1 MGKTDGADLSFLRMS
16 WSEEWTTYHLAG
28 QASFQPKAESTLS
41 ILYRYLTRQMMAA
54 TAGAVAVLSAI
65 IVLGNAFK
73 QIFEL
78 LVNDELPISLIFKM
92 VGLLIPQAL
101 TFTMPWGIL
110 VAALI
115 VFGRMSQDLEL
126 QAIRAAGIGLI
137 PLVAPVILFG
147 LFISGI
153 CFYNNAVLVPLTL
166 QKFKSVLLDIG
177 RDNPAFLI
185 RAGEA
190 MDRFPGYRIY
200 IGKKKGTDLTDINI
214 WELDPAGIPRRNI
227 RAEKGS
233 LSADLDDLSLTITL
247 QKARQEER
255 GENAADLN
263 GIRAGLS
270 ADQLPLKISLR
281 SFLNPDDMKDIRIAA
296 LGDLVKRLLAPVEG
310 FVDPKQIYPMLTE
323 MQKRIS
329 FALAP
334 FTLLL
339 VGIPLG
345 IRVQR
350 KETSV
355 GVVISFFLVMAY
367 YALILLAEG
376 LKNRGGAYPELIVWM
391 PNLIL
396 QGYGFFLLWRAN
408 FQQS

>member
-1 MGKTDGADLSFLRMS
+1 M
-16 WSEEWTTYHLAG
+16 AG
-28 QASFQPKAESTLS
+28 QAGVYPKEPVR
-41 ILYRYLTRQMMAA
+41 ILYRYLTGQMMAA
-54 TAGAVAVLSAI
+54 TAGAVAVLSLI

-126 QAIRAAGIGLI
+126 QAIRAAGIGLV

-147 LFISGI
+147 LFLSAV
-153 CFYNNAVLVPLTL
+153 CFYNNAVVVPMTL

-200 IGKKKGTDLTDINI
+200 IGKKNGTDLSDINI
-214 WELDPAGIPRRNI
+214 WELDPNGVPRRNI

-255 GENAADLN
+255 GENPGDLN

-281 SFLNPDDMKDIRIAA
+281 SFLNPDDMKDIRIAG
-296 LGDLVKRLLAPVEG
+296 LGDLTNRILSPVEG
-310 FVDPKQIYPMLTE
+310 YVDPKQMYPMLTE

-391 PNLIL
+391 PNLLL

>member
-1 MGKTDGADLSFLRMS
+1 V
-16 WSEEWTTYHLAG
+16 AG
-28 QASFQPKAESTLS
+28 QAGVYPKEPVR
-41 ILYRYLTRQMMAA
+41 ILYRYLTGQMMAA
-54 TAGAVAVLSAI
+54 TAGAVAVLSLI

-126 QAIRAAGIGLI
+126 QAIRAAGIGLV

-147 LFISGI
+147 LFLSAV
-153 CFYNNAVLVPLTL
+153 CFYNNAVVVPMTL

-200 IGKKKGTDLTDINI
+200 IGKKNGTDLSDINI
-214 WELDPAGIPRRNI
+214 WELDPNGVPRRNI

-281 SFLNPDDMKDIRIAA
+281 SFLNPDDMKDIRIAG
-296 LGDLVKRLLAPVEG
+296 LGDLTNRILSPVEG
-310 FVDPKQIYPMLTE
+310 YVDPKQMYPMLTE

-391 PNLIL
+391 PNLLL
-396 QGYGFFLLWRAN
+396 QAYGFFLLWRAN

>member
-1 MGKTDGADLSFLRMS
+1 MPLAKHWKHDHHARVSVSETPLSLR
-16 WSEEWTTYHLAG
+16 
-28 QASFQPKAESTLS
+28 
-41 ILYRYLTRQMMAA
+41 ILYRHLVQQMAA
-54 TAGAVAVLSAI
+54 VTATAVAVLSLVL
-65 IVLGNAFK
+65 VLGNAFK
-73 QIFEL
+73 QLFEL
-78 LVNDELPISLIFKM
+78 LVNDELPLSLILKM
-92 VGLLIPQAL
+92 VVLLVPQAL

-126 QAIRAAGIGLI
+126 QAIRASGIGLI
-137 PLVAPVILFG
+137 PLVSPVILFG
-147 LFISGI
+147 LFLSFV

-166 QKFKSVLLDIG
+166 QKFQSSLLDVG
-177 RDNPAFLI
+177 RDNPSFLI

-190 MDRFPGYRIY
+190 MDRFSGYRIY
-200 IGKKKGTDLTDINI
+200 VGEKNGAELKDINI
-214 WELDPAGIPRRNI
+214 WELDTHGVPKRNI
-227 RAEKGS
+227 RAARGS
-233 LSADLDDLSLTITL
+233 LSADLDELCLTMNL
-247 QKARQEER
+247 QKARLEER
-255 GENAADLN
+255 GESVPDLSTL
-263 GIRAGLS
+263 RVGLS
-270 ADQLPLKISLR
+270 AEQLPLKISLR
-281 SFLNPDDMKDIRIAA
+281 GFLDPEDLKDIRIAE
-296 LGDLVKRLLAPVEG
+296 LSELTKRVLSPVEG
-310 FVDPKQIYPMLTE
+310 YVNPKQVYPMLTE

-355 GVVISFFLVMAY
+355 GVVISFFVVMAY

-376 LKNRGGAYPELIVWM
+376 LKNRGGAYPELIVWL

-396 QGYGFFLLWRAN
+396 QAYGFFLLWRAN

>member
-1 MGKTDGADLSFLRMS
+1 M
-16 WSEEWTTYHLAG
+16 AG
-28 QASFQPKAESTLS
+28 QAGVYPKEPVR
-41 ILYRYLTRQMMAA
+41 ILYRYLTGQMMAA
-54 TAGAVAVLSAI
+54 TAGAVAVLSLI

-126 QAIRAAGIGLI
+126 QAIRAAGIGLV

-147 LFISGI
+147 LFLSAV
-153 CFYNNAVLVPLTL
+153 CFYNNAVVVPMTL

-200 IGKKKGTDLTDINI
+200 IGKKNGTDLSDINI
-214 WELDPAGIPRRNI
+214 WELDPNGVPRRNI

-255 GENAADLN
+255 GENPGDLN

-281 SFLNPDDMKDIRIAA
+281 SFLNPDDMKDIRIAG
-296 LGDLVKRLLAPVEG
+296 LGDLTNRILSPVEG
-310 FVDPKQIYPMLTE
+310 YVDPKQMYPMLTE

-391 PNLIL
+391 PNLFL
-396 QGYGFFLLWRAN
+396 QAYGFFLLWRAN

>member
-1 MGKTDGADLSFLRMS
+1 MR
-16 WSEEWTTYHLAG
+16 
-28 QASFQPKAESTLS
+28 
-41 ILYRYLTRQMMAA
+41 ILYRYLTGQMMAA
-54 TAGAVAVLSAI
+54 TAGAVAVLSLI

-126 QAIRAAGIGLI
+126 QAIRAAGIGLV

-147 LFISGI
+147 LFLSAV
-153 CFYNNAVLVPLTL
+153 CFYNNAVVVPMTL

-200 IGKKKGTDLTDINI
+200 IGKKNGTDLTDINI
-214 WELDPAGIPRRNI
+214 WELDPNGVPRRNI

-255 GENAADLN
+255 GENAGDLN

-281 SFLNPDDMKDIRIAA
+281 SFLNPDDMKDIRIAG
-296 LGDLVKRLLAPVEG
+296 LGDLTNRILSPVEG
-310 FVDPKQIYPMLTE
+310 YVDPKQMYPMLTE
-323 MQKRIS
+323 MQKRVS

-391 PNLIL
+391 PNLLL

>member
-1 MGKTDGADLSFLRMS
+1 VS
-16 WSEEWTTYHLAG
+16 WAEEWTTHHLAG
-28 QASFQPKAESTLS
+28 QAGVYPKKTVR
-41 ILYRYLTRQMMAA
+41 ILYRYLTGQMMAA
-54 TAGAVAVLSAI
+54 TAGAVAVLSLI

-126 QAIRAAGIGLI
+126 QAIRAAGIGLV

-147 LFISGI
+147 LFLSAV
-153 CFYNNAVLVPLTL
+153 CFYNNAVVVPMTL

-200 IGKKKGTDLTDINI
+200 IGKKNGTDLSDINI
-214 WELDPAGIPRRNI
+214 WELDPSGVPRRNI

-281 SFLNPDDMKDIRIAA
+281 SFLNPDDMKDIRIAG
-296 LGDLVKRLLAPVEG
+296 LGDLTNRILSPVEG
-310 FVDPKQIYPMLTE
+310 YVDPKQMYPMLTE

-391 PNLIL
+391 PNLLL

>member
-1 MGKTDGADLSFLRMS
+1 M
-16 WSEEWTTYHLAG
+16 AG
-28 QASFQPKAESTLS
+28 QAGVYPKEPVR
-41 ILYRYLTRQMMAA
+41 ILYRYLTGQMMAA
-54 TAGAVAVLSAI
+54 TAGAVAVLSLI

-126 QAIRAAGIGLI
+126 QAIRAAGIGLV

-147 LFISGI
+147 LFLSAV
-153 CFYNNAVLVPLTL
+153 CFYNNAVVVPLTL

-200 IGKKKGTDLTDINI
+200 IGKKNGTDLSDINI
-214 WELDPAGIPRRNI
+214 WELDPSGVPRRNI

-281 SFLNPDDMKDIRIAA
+281 SFLNPDDMKDIRIAG
-296 LGDLVKRLLAPVEG
+296 LGDLTNRILSPVEG
-310 FVDPKQIYPMLTE
+310 YVDPKQMYPMLTE

-391 PNLIL
+391 PNLLL

>member
-1 MGKTDGADLSFLRMS
+1 MGKADGPDLSFLRVS

-28 QASFQPKAESTLS
+28 QAGFQPKAKNPLS
-41 ILYRYLTRQMMAA
+41 ILYRYLTGQMMAA

-200 IGKKKGTDLTDINI
+200 IGKKNGTDLSDINI

-227 RAEKGS
+227 RAERGS

-296 LGDLVKRLLAPVEG
+296 MGDLAKRILSPVEG

>member
-1 MGKTDGADLSFLRMS
+1 MP
-16 WSEEWTTYHLAG
+16 WSEEWTTYHLAR
-28 QASFQPKAESTLS
+28 QAGVQPKAKSPLS
-41 ILYRYLTRQMMAA
+41 ILYRYLTGQMMAA

-200 IGKKKGTDLTDINI
+200 IGKKNGTDLTDINI
-214 WELDPAGIPRRNI
+214 WELDPKGIPRRNI

-247 QKARQEER
+247 QNARQEER
-255 GENAADLN
+255 GENPADLN

-296 LGDLVKRLLAPVEG
+296 MGDLAKRILSPVEG

>member
-1 MGKTDGADLSFLRMS
+1 MT
-16 WSEEWTTYHLAG
+16 
-28 QASFQPKAESTLS
+28 
-41 ILYRYLTRQMMAA
+41 ILYRYLTSQMMAA
-54 TAGAVAVLSAI
+54 TAGSVAVLSLV

-78 LVNDELPISLIFKM
+78 LVNDEMPITLIFKM
-92 VGLLIPQAL
+92 VGLLVPQAL

-147 LFISGI
+147 LFVSGI
-153 CFYNNAVLVPLTL
+153 CFYNNAVLVPMTL
-166 QKFKSVLLDIG
+166 QKFHSVLLDIG
-177 RDNPAFLI
+177 RDNPAFLV
-185 RAGEA
+185 RAGES

-200 IGKKKGTDLTDINI
+200 IGEKKGTDLTDIHI
-214 WELDPAGIPRRNI
+214 WELDPSGIPRRNI
-227 RAEKGS
+227 RAEKGTI
-233 LSADLDDLSLTITL
+233 SADLDDLSLTITL

-263 GIRAGLS
+263 SIRAGLS
-270 ADQLPLKISLR
+270 ADQLPLKISLKN
-281 SFLNPDDMKDIRIAA
+281 LINPEDLKDIRIAA
-296 LGDLVKRLLAPVEG
+296 MGDLVGRVFAPMEG
-310 FVDPKQIYPMLTE
+310 YIDPKQVYPMLTE

-355 GVVISFFLVMAY
+355 GVVISFFVVMAY

-376 LKNRGGAYPELIVWM
+376 LKGRGGAYPELIVWL
-391 PNLIL
+391 PNLSLQIL
-396 QGYGFFLLWRAN
+396 GFFLLWRAN
-408 FQQS
+408 FQQT

>member
-1 MGKTDGADLSFLRMS
+1 M
-16 WSEEWTTYHLAG
+16 AG
-28 QASFQPKAESTLS
+28 QAGVYPKEPVR
-41 ILYRYLTRQMMAA
+41 ILYRYLTGQMMAA
-54 TAGAVAVLSAI
+54 TAGAVAVLSLI

-126 QAIRAAGIGLI
+126 QAIRAAGIGLV

-147 LFISGI
+147 LFLSAV
-153 CFYNNAVLVPLTL
+153 CFYNNAVVVPMTL

-200 IGKKKGTDLTDINI
+200 IGKKNGTDLSDINI
-214 WELDPAGIPRRNI
+214 WELDPNGVPRRNI

-281 SFLNPDDMKDIRIAA
+281 SFLNPDDIKDIRIAG
-296 LGDLVKRLLAPVEG
+296 LGDLTNRILSPVEG
-310 FVDPKQIYPMLTE
+310 YVDPKQMYPMLTE

-391 PNLIL
+391 PNLLL

>member
-1 MGKTDGADLSFLRMS
+1 V
-16 WSEEWTTYHLAG
+16 AG
-28 QASFQPKAESTLS
+28 QAGVYPKEPVR
-41 ILYRYLTRQMMAA
+41 ILYRYLTGQMMAA
-54 TAGAVAVLSAI
+54 TAGAVAVLSLI

-126 QAIRAAGIGLI
+126 QAIRAAGIGLV

-147 LFISGI
+147 LFLSAI
-153 CFYNNAVLVPLTL
+153 CFYNNAVVVPMTL

-200 IGKKKGTDLTDINI
+200 IGKKNGTDLSDINI
-214 WELDPAGIPRRNI
+214 WELDPNGVPRRNI

-255 GENAADLN
+255 GENPGDLN

-281 SFLNPDDMKDIRIAA
+281 SFLNPDDMKDIRIAG
-296 LGDLVKRLLAPVEG
+296 LGDLTNRILSPVEG
-310 FVDPKQIYPMLTE
+310 YVDPKQMYPMLTE

-391 PNLIL
+391 PNLLL